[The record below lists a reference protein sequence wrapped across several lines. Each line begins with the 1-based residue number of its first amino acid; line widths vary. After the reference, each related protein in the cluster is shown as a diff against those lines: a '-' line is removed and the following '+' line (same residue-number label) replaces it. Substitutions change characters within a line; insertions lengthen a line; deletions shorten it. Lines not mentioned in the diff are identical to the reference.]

1 MYQASCAV
9 HHGPSQVVRSA
20 FVPAMSI
27 VATVVWR
34 PEQGEH
40 VVHLEAAYCWEQSPH
55 CEMAIVGLSS
65 VQMNQW

>member
-1 MYQASCAV
+1 M
-9 HHGPSQVVRSA
+9 
-20 FVPAMSI
+20 PAMSI